1 MADLSTTLS
10 SARLPVLGQLARVR
24 GRHWVVTDVAP
35 TTLPFDI
42 QSSTVGE
49 GQTLVTLSSVEDD
62 GLGEELRVLWELEAG
77 RRILD
82 SATLPDLA
90 RGRFDDPATLG
101 AFLDALR
108 WGAVTNAETTVLQ
121 APFRAGIAIEDYQ
134 LEPVTRALTMPR
146 VNLLVADDVGL
157 GKTIEAGLVIQ
168 ELLLRQRA
176 RRVMV
181 VCPAPLT
188 VKWQEEMAT
197 RFGLDF
203 HIVDTSEVRR
213 VRRERGLHAN
223 PFRVHPHTIVSLPWL
238 RGTRCQRLLAEVLG
252 DGGPTMPRAIDLL
265 VVDEA
270 HHCAPPGRGKYAVD
284 SQQTRAVSR
293 LSAHSENRLFLTA
306 TPHNGYAESWSA
318 LLAMV
323 DPQRFARGV
332 QPDPAALKQ
341 VLIRRLKS
349 ELTKR

>member
-24 GRHWVVTDVAP
+24 GRHWVITDVAP

-121 APFRAGIAIEDYQ
+121 APFRAGIAIEDYH

-181 VCPAPLT
+181 VCPASLT

-238 RGTRCQRLLAEVLG
+238 RG
-252 DGGPTMPRAIDLL
+252 P
-265 VVDEA
+265 
-270 HHCAPPGRGKYAVD
+270 
-284 SQQTRAVSR
+284 AVSV
-293 LSAHSENRLFLTA
+293 S
-306 TPHNGYAESWSA
+306 
-318 LLAMV
+318 
-323 DPQRFARGV
+323 
-332 QPDPAALKQ
+332 
-341 VLIRRLKS
+341 
-349 ELTKR
+349 